1 MKEEITNT
9 TTIFNFRGLEQG
21 WIVKV
26 LEGEGTKESIARIV
40 YYVYSKNGKPI
51 GKIDSMYP
59 QQKFDN

>member
-1 MKEEITNT
+1 MNNEP

-26 LEGEGTKESIARIV
+26 LEGKGTEESVMRIV

-51 GKIDSMYP
+51 GKIDLIHP
-59 QQKFDN
+59 QQKFNN